1 MSYQF
6 HLTLADCFSLLA
18 GIAFVS
24 IYGYLLAWRW
34 YARKQEAK
42 HTKQ

>member
-6 HLTLADCFSLLA
+6 HLTLEDCFRLLA
-18 GIAFVS
+18 GIAFLFVNGS
-24 IYGYLLAWRW
+24 LLVWRS